1 METKQ
6 FRIILVILGF
16 LVLISMM
23 NMCNSCNNKREVTKM
38 SQRIDTVSEK
48 ARRDFERALQIEGA
62 LKVKKE

>member
-1 METKQ
+1 
-6 FRIILVILGF
+6 
-16 LVLISMM
+16 
-23 NMCNSCNNKREVTKM
+23 M